1 MYLGMDYTYIFVAIG
16 AVIVMIAQAGVMG
29 SYNKYKDI
37 DSKTKMKGK
46 DVARKIL
53 DANGLEKVKIKE
65 VSGELTDH
73 YNPSDKTVNLSSSIY
88 NDSSIASVAVAA
100 HECGHAIQDKNGYF
114 FLRFRH
120 GIVPFANLCSK
131 LGYIVLI
138 IGIGAGIFNIAV
150 IGIILLSVILLF
162 HLVTL
167 PVEFNASSRAK
178 KQLKELNITN
188 KGSDAGISKML
199 YAAGMTYV
207 ASLASNFLQ
216 IFRLV
221 LIALSRRRDD

>member
-73 YNPSDKTVNLSSSIY
+73 YNPSDKTVNLSSHIY
-88 NDSSIASVAVAA
+88 NK
-100 HECGHAIQDKNGYF
+100 C
-114 FLRFRH
+114 RC
-120 GIVPFANLCSK
+120 P
-131 LGYIVLI
+131 
-138 IGIGAGIFNIAV
+138 
-150 IGIILLSVILLF
+150 
-162 HLVTL
+162 
-167 PVEFNASSRAK
+167 
-178 KQLKELNITN
+178 
-188 KGSDAGISKML
+188 
-199 YAAGMTYV
+199 
-207 ASLASNFLQ
+207 
-216 IFRLV
+216 
-221 LIALSRRRDD
+221 

>member
-1 MYLGMDYTYIFVAIG
+1 MNLGMDYTYVFVALG
-16 AVIVMIAQAGVMG
+16 ALIVMMAQAGVMG
-29 SYNKYKDI
+29 SYNKYKNI
-37 DSKTKMKGK
+37 DSKTKLKGK

-53 DANGLEKVKIKE
+53 DANGLDKVKVKE

-88 NDSSIASVAVAA
+88 NSSSIASVAVAA

-114 FLRFRH
+114 FLKFRH
-120 GIVPFANLCSK
+120 GLVPVANLCSQ
-131 LGYIVLI
+131 LGYIVI
-138 IGIGAGIFNIAV
+138 MIGIGAGAFNVAV
-150 IGIILLSVILLF
+150 IGILLLSVILLF

-167 PVEFNASSRAK
+167 PVEFNASNRAK
-178 KQLKELNITN
+178 RQLKELNITN
-188 KGSDAGISKML
+188 NGSDSGISKML

-221 LIALSRRRDD
+221 IIALSRRRDE